1 MVGNGGMYKKGMG
14 INMINDNF
22 KIYDISMKI
31 TRDMA
36 VYKGKEDK
44 RPNLVTVSD
53 FNTGSAYE
61 SVLEMN
67 MHTGTHLDRSLHMIP
82 GGTRVD
88 SLPLEQVITKCKVL
102 DLSSCVDKITASDL
116 KDKDINEDDFILLK
130 TRNSFEDILEG
141 DFIYVDDSGAEYLR
155 DKKIKGVG
163 IDSLGIERSQP
174 EHPTHV
180 KLLEADIVILE
191 GLCLEEIEEGEYF
204 LFAAPIYVPDAEA
217 APVRAVLLR

>member
-1 MVGNGGMYKKGMG
+1 
-14 INMINDNF
+14 MINDSF

-31 TRDMA
+31 TRDMP
-36 VYKGKEDK
+36 VYKGKEEK
-44 RPNLVTVSD
+44 RPNLVKVSD

-61 SVLEMN
+61 TSLEMN

-82 GGTRVD
+82 GGTTIE
-88 SLPLEQVITKCKVL
+88 SLRLEQVITKCKVL

-116 KDKDINEDDFILLK
+116 KDEDINKDDFILLK
-130 TRNSFEDILEG
+130 TRNSYENILEG

-174 EHPTHV
+174 EHPTHI
-180 KLLEADIVILE
+180 KLLEAGIVILE
-191 GLCLEEIEEGEYF
+191 GLSLKEIDEGEYF
-204 LFAAPIYVPDAEA
+204 LFAAPIYIPKAEA

>member
-1 MVGNGGMYKKGMG
+1 MVECIRKKGIG
-14 INMINDNF
+14 INMISDSF

-31 TRDMA
+31 TRDMP
-36 VYKGKEDK
+36 VYKGRDEK
-44 RPNLVTVSD
+44 RPKLVTVSD
-53 FNTGSAYE
+53 FNSGSAYE
-61 SVLEMN
+61 TVLEMN

-88 SLPLEQVITKCKVL
+88 SLKLEQVITKCKVF

-116 KDKDINEDDFILLK
+116 KDKDIKEDDFILLK

-141 DFIYVDDSGAEYLR
+141 DFIYVDESGAQYLR

-174 EHPTHV
+174 EHPTHI

-191 GLCLEEIEEGEYF
+191 GLCLKEIDEGEYF
-204 LFAAPIYVPDAEA
+204 LFAAPIYLPEAEA